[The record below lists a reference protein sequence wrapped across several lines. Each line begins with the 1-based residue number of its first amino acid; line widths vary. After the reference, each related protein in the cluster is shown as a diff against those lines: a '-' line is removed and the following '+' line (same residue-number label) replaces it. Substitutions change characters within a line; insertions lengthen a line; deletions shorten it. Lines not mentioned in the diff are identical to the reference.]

1 MDTPDN
7 LILDAFRKKIYT
19 PDYIRDIIDDLR
31 KHTNQ
36 HGGED
41 RQRTRKLEAELME
54 LERAENKLF
63 EAIEKGILELDDRLK
78 ARIQQHKTRRE
89 AITAE
94 LASIQ
99 HKQQTPLQTLT
110 PQKIEAV
117 ARTLN
122 KRFSAST
129 PFSRAYLRATV
140 REIRVTRDFLK
151 VMGENIAMA
160 NLVAANGQ
168 IEPTAEVR
176 RFIPVWRPLRDSNPC
191 CCRERAMSWASRRR
205 GPEGRLSSP
214 QAPAYQA

>member
-1 MDTPDN
+1 MCSINQSPERLSNTLDN

-19 PDYIRDIIDDLR
+19 PEYIRDVIDDLR
-31 KHTNQ
+31 KHKNR

-41 RQRTRKLEAELME
+41 RQRTKKLETELKEIEQAET
-54 LERAENKLF
+54 KLL
-63 EAIEKGILELDDRLK
+63 EAIEKGVLELDERLK
-78 ARIQQHKTRRE
+78 GRVQQHKTRRE

-94 LASIQ
+94 LAALQ

-122 KRFSAST
+122 KRFSVST

-140 REIRVTRDFLK
+140 REIRVTGDFLK
-151 VMGENIAMA
+151 VKGENNVMA

-168 IEPTAEVR
+168 IDPAAEVR
-176 RFIPVWRPLRDSNPC
+176 RFIPEWRPLRDSNPC
-191 CCRERAMSWASRRR
+191 YYRER
-205 GPEGRLSSP
+205 EGNCTLRDGRK
-214 QAPAYQA
+214 Q